1 MDNRPM
7 PVLRWGLLAVALV
20 MCAWFALG
28 AIQTRDQDRAAALI
42 NTFVSPSPAVTEH
55 ILGLLDTAGTLNP
68 DRNIDLLRAQA
79 LVRAKRVRAGIAA
92 ALSVARA
99 EPHNANAWIV
109 LGFAAQHDP
118 TLARLAREQLQK
130 LVPPVAP
137 AP

>member
-68 DRNIDLLRAQA
+68 DRNIDFLHKVLNVFDKCRREDGMASFSMGDVGQMSEES
-79 LVRAKRVRAGIAA
+79 AA
-92 ALSVARA
+92 ALF
-99 EPHNANAWIV
+99 N
-109 LGFAAQHDP
+109 G
-118 TLARLAREQLQK
+118 EQK
-130 LVPPVAP
+130 
-137 AP
+137 